1 MSLHHAPLVL
11 IADDNVD
18 AREIY
23 ALYLGTVGY
32 RVETAVDGHE
42 AVVKARALH
51 PDVVILDLHMPRI
64 DGWGA
69 LKVLRDD
76 PNTAAIPVVVLTCDD
91 FKSFPKPAARAA
103 GAVSYL
109 MKPCL
114 PEGLASEI
122 AERLRRPR
130 TGMATASG
138 M

>member
-23 ALYLGTVGY
+23 GLYLGTVGY
-32 RVETAVDGHE
+32 RVETAMDGHE

-51 PDVVILDLHMPRI
+51 PDVVVLDLHMPRI

-91 FKSFPKPAARAA
+91 FKSFPKPAARTA

-114 PEGLASEI
+114 PEWLANEI
-122 AERLRRPR
+122 AERLRLPR